1 MAVKLS
7 LKYYAIGLFF
17 IAGYSLAAQTKY
29 EKPNILFIAVDDLRP
44 ELACYGHPI
53 VKSPNIDKLAE
64 TGLMFLNAYCNV
76 PVCGASRASL
86 LTGIRPTNNRFVGYN
101 TYAKKDMPEA
111 VSLPEHFRKNGY
123 HAISNGK
130 VFHHIDDIPESW
142 SEDPWNPAV
151 DASSYLDYQTDTN
164 LDILKNGISRGL
176 PYESADVSDDKYF
189 DGQIAAKTIADLQ
202 RFKEG
207 GTPFFLAAGFLK
219 PHLPFNAPEK
229 YWNIYP
235 QDKIHLPENYFR
247 PENAPDAA
255 IHDFGE
261 LRSYYGIP
269 ADGPVSNDMALK
281 LIHGYYACVS
291 YVDAQIGKVLE
302 ALETLGLAENTI
314 VVLWGDHGWQLGEHS
329 LWCKHANF
337 KTSLH
342 SPLIIRAPGFK
353 ENQISEALVEFVD
366 VFPSLCDLAG
376 LEKPSQLQGKSFL
389 PLLENA
395 DIPWKDAV
403 YSRFSL
409 GESIITSNYLYTEW
423 FEKEGKP
430 FAEMLYDHR
439 IDPHENHNIVNDS
452 AISETI
458 KNLRKRLHKNMNQV
472 KKVTTD

>member
-1 MAVKLS
+1 MAIKVS
-7 LKYYAIGLFF
+7 FKYYPIFLF
-17 IAGYSLAAQTKY
+17 IVAGYSLYAQTRN
-29 EKPNILFIAVDDLRP
+29 ETPNILFIAVDDLRP

-64 TGLMFLNAYCNV
+64 TGLIFMNAYCNV

-86 LTGIRPTNNRFVGYN
+86 LTGVRPANNRFVEYN
-101 TYAKKDMPEA
+101 TYAKEDMPEA

-123 HAISNGK
+123 HTISNGK

-142 SEDPWNPAV
+142 SETPWNPAV
-151 DASSYLDYQTDTN
+151 AASSYLDYQTHEN
-164 LDILKNGISRGL
+164 LNILERGISRGL
-176 PYESADVSDDKYF
+176 PYESADVDDDKYF
-189 DGQIAAKTIADLQ
+189 DGQIATKTITDLQ
-202 RFKEG
+202 RLKEA

-229 YWNIYP
+229 YWNLYS
-235 QDKIHLPENYFR
+235 QENIHLPENYYR

-255 IHDFGE
+255 IHNFGE
-261 LRSYYGIP
+261 LRGYYGVP
-269 ADGPVSNDMALK
+269 ADGPVSNDMAIK

-291 YVDAQIGKVLE
+291 YVDAQVGRVLE
-302 ALETLGLAENTI
+302 ELDALGLADNTI
-314 VVLWGDHGWQLGEHS
+314 VILWGDHGWQLGEHS

-353 ENQISEALVEFVD
+353 QNQISEALTEFVD

-376 LEKPSQLQGKSFL
+376 LEKLIQLQGESFL
-389 PLLENA
+389 PLLENP
-395 DIPWKDAV
+395 DVSWKDAV
-403 YSRFSL
+403 FSRFPL
-409 GESIITSNYLYTEW
+409 GESIITANYIYTEW
-423 FEKEGKP
+423 IDKKGKS

-439 IDPHENHNIVNDS
+439 IDSEENHNIANDP

-458 KNLRKRLHKNMNQV
+458 INVRKRLHENINQV
-472 KKVTTD
+472 ENSIN